1 MTVPCSQVLMG
12 LNFSQLTCHF
22 TSTANLTACQLPAT
36 RWHAYTRATDAST
49 AAAFDVSAGFLGA
62 GDDARAPAEL
72 SVAGCEAACVGL
84 ASCRG
89 FTFQAGGARAVV
101 GLACIPRSQHHHDT
115 HLTCAYPPWHSDVR
129 VPTLALQA
137 ESARP
142 AGQVKCHFKTAIR
155 LTAEKD
161 DCVAPGGE
169 GKPACSPLPGE
180 MGLGG
185 YYGHYQ
191 GHWLS
196 ATAFLVN
203 ATGNATV
210 AAAAERVIE
219 VYAAVMEAWR
229 AKYGDAEDGYL
240 FPYDPIV
247 WDKLLAGHGA
257 GPYYSARLTRPSPNP
272 NPNPNSDPNPN
283 PNPNPD
289 PNQVPFY
296 TLHKLMAGL
305 LDQHTHAGSSL
316 AYALLTRMAAWVGLW
331 QRT

>member
-1 MTVPCSQVLMG
+1 MTVPRTQVLMG

-89 FTFQAGGARAVV
+89 FTF
-101 GLACIPRSQHHHDT
+101 
-115 HLTCAYPPWHSDVR
+115 
-129 VPTLALQA
+129 QA

-229 AKYGDAEDGYL
+229 ARYGDAEDGYL

-247 WDKLLAGHGA
+247 WDMLLAGHGA
-257 GPYYSARLTRPSPNP
+257 GPYYSVRHTRPNPSPSPNP
-272 NPNPNSDPNPN
+272 NPNSNPN
-283 PNPNPD
+283 PNPNPK
-289 PNQVPFY
+289 P
-296 TLHKLMAGL
+296 
-305 LDQHTHAGSSL
+305 
-316 AYALLTRMAAWVGLW
+316 
-331 QRT
+331 